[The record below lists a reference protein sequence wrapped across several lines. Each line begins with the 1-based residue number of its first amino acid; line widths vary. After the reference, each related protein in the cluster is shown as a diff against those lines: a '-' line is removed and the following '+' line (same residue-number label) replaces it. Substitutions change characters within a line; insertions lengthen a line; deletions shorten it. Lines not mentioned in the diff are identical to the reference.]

1 MRIFSSLC
9 LAMVSTLLCSAF
21 ATASG
26 ELEPRVQKAKQPLSH
41 LVAGE
46 TATGEIVVKFAD
58 EVKARAVA
66 GQLES
71 LGMPTKSFFRA
82 QRLLESYPIAPAI
95 NQTQS
100 RIDAL
105 IQRAESI
112 SGKMQ
117 PDLGGM
123 IKVVAGGSAESLA
136 HRLHALDCVDY
147 VSIQTKLQPSSM
159 FAGPTCDCNND
170 PASNPDCVNSGP
182 GSCALPV
189 TPPLCVE
196 VSNHLEC
203 CNLGGVFSA
212 GPCDESRAVIPL
224 SVLTGP
230 CSIPG
235 APQECQDLTSD
246 ECTAAGGAFFGQ
258 WLWNDVA
265 NNGNGVPEAGEI
277 DANPDF
283 VAVSCRDP
291 LEDSPLTAGLRYP
304 QYEST
309 GPVTAPGGSLLACCL
324 PPFNLCED
332 RRPYDCYSQG
342 GYYQHFAA
350 AEEFDLLPAPSGCQ
364 DPADPDEIFEC
375 PELGEDACRLL
386 LNDPDDPLDYPAEI
400 GLFDPTLPIQDAD
413 INLAGGP
420 YGYPFFDCFYARPGT
435 VFSPALG
442 IPGAACNDGDC
453 CRAVAEIEPACGT
466 TGGSWD
472 VGCREIARRLTDQ
485 CRTSG
490 SATPPGPQIP
500 GASGT
505 KFFSEVPQPARG
517 PDNDG
522 THLPGDYTI
531 VTQVAEFD
539 ATCAQEWDMACAEY
553 FRLFSYRLA
562 SRIAGESVDTP
573 DLTHLQESLN
583 TTGFKYGGRADYLQ
597 ALSNGQLLPG
607 EERFYAGIP
616 GQTIPLEGDEYYYPG
631 TGMALRGQPGE
642 ADTVVDDVLDDGTP
656 ITWGWFS
663 PGEEFL
669 DWGLDGEGPIFDLAT
684 LLALDPTYTNR
695 IRDFA
700 PSDWPDDPNTPNVM
714 EQCGLDADGNII
726 DLTDAAPG
734 IIRCEALNLRAL
746 VNDPQI
752 PGLVINLYGPVVP
765 NPDAPPNFIAL
776 NPYEGFVARGDNFEN
791 GECDGLFTPPSGG
804 DGFVRE
810 LARDVENNGGS
821 LFDFTGTINPDPT
834 IDLGDE
840 LFRGRTA
847 RIAVIDFS
855 YWQGHEDLDQVDE
868 VNGVQIPRYQWKDAA
883 GGAIL
888 PYQPRLPYVI
898 SEPGQTL
905 ITIPVLGHPDHGTAV
920 LGLLS
925 ALDEER
931 DWNTSG
937 GAPVPAQGITG
948 MVPEAQPYFFPLISR
963 QEGNREQS
971 AWFAALERL
980 GPGDVICAPYEP
992 TGAETCVIQKEEIN
1006 DIAELANNLGIAC
1019 VISAG
1024 NGRRSIDADAAA
1036 NFDKSLQSYVIATA
1050 TYMAAAH
1057 DQAGNPRMEDANY
1070 GESVDFH
1077 AWGDWVVSTGYGDL
1091 WSAINPDTYNDN
1103 GDGKEEEDEAVDRRR
1118 AYTAHFGGTSAAATQ
1133 VAGAVCAIQG
1143 VAKQAY
1149 GIPAFIAGTEG
1160 GGLRDVAMKA
1170 YTQTEASGSNL
1181 ENSDLPD
1188 ANGSLNLSEDQP
1200 ANTGLDILGI
1210 PVGWPLRIWEFGMDD
1225 VAVVQV
1231 VNLDDAVYV
1240 DEAQSL
1246 AAIYPIKGELQ
1257 GNIFS
1262 VKGDDG
1268 IRLRMTSEFATG
1280 GESSNGGTFVGSSDL
1295 PSNADEVIRNAR
1307 RILTGEVTDLLML
1320 ARTEQ
1325 IPDTVDQVVL
1335 ELQMQQPTTFASVV
1349 LLDLWNQRS
1358 RRWQLVAGAIIEG
1371 DEDEQGD
1378 IELELEAPMGFGRA
1392 RQYINRDGYLWARAY
1407 TWSPG
1412 AGPFGG
1418 VPEYD
1423 LLIDRINLN
1432 FQTSGDD
1439 TP

>member
-26 ELEPRVQKAKQPLSH
+26 ELEPRVQKAKQPLPH

-66 GQLES
+66 GRLES

-95 NQTQS
+95 NQAQS

-159 FAGPTCDCNND
+159 FAGPTCDCNDD
-170 PASNPDCVNSGP
+170 PVNNPDCVNSGP

-189 TPPLCVE
+189 APPLCVE

-203 CNLGGVFSA
+203 CNLGGVFSIA
-212 GPCDESRAVIPL
+212 PCISSRAVVPVSI
-224 SVLTGP
+224 LTGA
-230 CSIPG
+230 CAVPG
-235 APQECQDLTSD
+235 TPEECRDLTSD
-246 ECTAAGGAFFGQ
+246 ECDAANGDYFGQ
-258 WLWNDVA
+258 WLWDDLNSD
-265 NNGNGVPEAGEI
+265 GVPEVGEVS
-277 DANPDF
+277 DNPNF
-283 VAVSCRDP
+283 QALSCRDP
-291 LEDSPLTAGLRYP
+291 LPFGPAELQYP
-304 QYEST
+304 QYENF
-309 GPVTAPGGSLLACCL
+309 GPVTQPGGSLIACCIQNQCQDL
-324 PPFNLCED
+324 
-332 RRPYDCYSQG
+332 RPYDCYVLG
-342 GYYQHFAA
+342 GYYQHYAA
-350 AEEFDLLPAPSGCQ
+350 AEEFDLLPAPSGCE
-364 DPADPDEIFEC
+364 DPNSPGTFYEC
-375 PELGEDACRLL
+375 PDLDDDACRLL
-386 LNDPDDPLDYPAEI
+386 NNDPDDPLEYPAEI
-400 GLFDPTLPIQDAD
+400 TIFDNTLPIQDANID
-413 INLAGGP
+413 FAQPQL
-420 YGYPFFDCFYARPGT
+420 GYPFFDCFYERAGSILDPGE
-435 VFSPALG
+435 
-442 IPGAACNDGDC
+442 PGPACNNGPC
-453 CRAVAEIEPACGT
+453 CRAVAEIEPSCGQ
-466 TGGSWD
+466 TGGNWN
-472 VGCREIARRLTDQ
+472 VACREIARRLVQDCST
-485 CRTSG
+485 TG
-490 SATPPGPQIP
+490 TATPPPGQLS
-500 GASGT
+500 GASGSRI
-505 KFFSEVPQPARG
+505 FSEVVQPARG
-517 PDNDG
+517 PDNEG
-522 THLPGDYTI
+522 THLPGDWTV

-539 ATCAQEWDMACAEY
+539 AGCATAWDMACAEY

-562 SRIAGESVDTP
+562 TRIAGESVDTP

-583 TTGFKYGGRADYLQ
+583 TTGFKYGGRVDYLRNL
-597 ALSNGQLLPG
+597 AAGQLLPG

-616 GQTIPLEGDEYYYPG
+616 SVATSGSEEYYYPG

-642 ADTVVDDVLDDGTP
+642 VDTVVDDELDDGTP
-656 ITWGWFS
+656 ISWGWFS

-669 DWGLDGEGPIFDLAT
+669 DWGLDGEGPIFNLQRLFD
-684 LLALDPTYTNR
+684 LDPNYTDR
-695 IRDFA
+695 IQDFA
-700 PSDWPDDPNTPNVM
+700 PSGWPDDPTTPDIM
-714 EQCGLDADGNII
+714 EGCGLDADGNII
-726 DLTDAAPG
+726 DLTIDAPG

-746 VNDPQI
+746 INTGPLQ
-752 PGLVINLYGPVVP
+752 GQVINLYGPVIEVP
-765 NPDAPPNFIAL
+765 PGSGNFIAL
-776 NPYEGFVARGDNFEN
+776 NPYPVVVSGDGFAD

-804 DGFVRE
+804 DGFARQ
-810 LARDVENNGGS
+810 LARDVENNGGG

-847 RIAVIDFS
+847 NVAVIDFS
-855 YWQGHEDLDQVDE
+855 YWQGHEDLDQKGNYV
-868 VNGVQIPRYQWKDAA
+868 WKDKAA
-883 GGAIL
+883 SGIL
-888 PYQPRLPYVI
+888 PYAPREPYVI

-905 ITIPVLGHPDHGTAV
+905 ITIPVIGHPDHGTAV

-963 QEGNREQS
+963 EEGNREQS

-992 TGAETCVIQKEEIN
+992 TGAETCLIQKEEIN

-1024 NGRRSIDADAAA
+1024 NGRRNIDADAAA
-1036 NFDKSLQSYVIATA
+1036 NFDKTVQSYVIATA
-1050 TYMAAAH
+1050 TYMAATH
-1057 DQAGNPRMEDANY
+1057 DQARNPRMEDSNY
-1070 GESVDFH
+1070 GFAVDFH
-1077 AWGDWVVSTGYGDL
+1077 AWGDWVASTGYGDL
-1091 WSAINPDTYNDN
+1091 WSAINPDTDNDNDN
-1103 GDGKEEEDEAVDRRR
+1103 GDGDDKEEDDEAVDRTR

-1149 GIPAFIAGTEG
+1149 GIPAFIAGPEAGT
-1160 GGLRDVAMKA
+1160 GLRDLAMKA
-1170 YTQTEASGSNL
+1170 YTQTEPSGINL
-1181 ENSDLPD
+1181 QNADYNN
-1188 ANGSLNLSEDQP
+1188 NGSLDFSVDRPEGSALPITS
-1200 ANTGLDILGI
+1200 I
-1210 PVGWPLRIWEFGMDD
+1210 PVGWPLRIWEFAMDD

-1231 VNLDDAVYV
+1231 INLDDAVYV

-1268 IRLRMTSEFATG
+1268 IRLGLTSEFATG
-1280 GESSNGGTFVGSSDL
+1280 GEAANGGTFAGSSDL
-1295 PSNADEVIRNAR
+1295 PANATEVIRNAR

-1325 IPDTVDQVVL
+1325 VPDTVNQVVL

-1349 LLDLWNQRS
+1349 FLDLWNLRS

-1392 RQYINRDGYLWARAY
+1392 RQYINTDGYLWARAY